1 MRYRRESPEGDY
13 VFGQG
18 DNTFLMDSP
27 ECVAQAVNT
36 RLQLWR
42 GEWFLDTSE
51 GTPWAQSVLGKQATD
66 IYALAL
72 RDRISTTQ
80 GVLSI
85 LEFGTSINP
94 ANRRVACNG
103 TLDTLFGTS
112 TLNSEA

>member
-18 DNTFLMDSP
+18 DNSFLIDSP

-51 GTPWAQSVLGKQATD
+51 GMPWAQAVLGKQSSE
-66 IYALAL
+66 IYSLAL
-72 RDRISTTQ
+72 RNRVSTTQ

-85 LEFGTSINP
+85 FDFSTSINP
-94 ANRRVACNG
+94 ANRRVTCHG
-103 TLDTLFGTS
+103 TLDTLYGIS
-112 TLNSEA
+112 TLKSEA